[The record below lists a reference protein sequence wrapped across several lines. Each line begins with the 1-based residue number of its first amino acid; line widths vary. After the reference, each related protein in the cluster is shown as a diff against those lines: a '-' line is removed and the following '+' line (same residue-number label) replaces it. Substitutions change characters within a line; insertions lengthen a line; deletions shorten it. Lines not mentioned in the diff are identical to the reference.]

1 MNTTDIESL
10 VAPVAAAHSL
20 EVDRIEVLT
29 AGRRSVV
36 RIFLD
41 GDGPI
46 GRGPSL
52 DEIASTTRAIS
63 EAFDG
68 VDITRGRP
76 YTLEVSSRGVSRPLT
91 EPKHFRRNIG
101 RLVTIDA
108 AGEQVTGRVVAADE
122 EAVELEVE
130 SAVRRI
136 PLSGIT
142 RAVVQIELNRPVTP
156 DDVDPDLIEDE
167 DEDEEED

>member
-10 VAPVAAAHSL
+10 VAPVASAHSL
-20 EVDRIEVLT
+20 EVDRIEVLA
-29 AGRRSVV
+29 AGGRSVV

-68 VDITRGRP
+68 VDITKGRP

-91 EPKHFRRNIG
+91 EAKHFRRNIT
-101 RLVTIDA
+101 RLVTVDI
-108 AGEQVTGRVVAADE
+108 AGEQVTGRIVAADE
-122 EAVELEVE
+122 GAVDLEVAAE
-130 SAVRRI
+130 VRRI
-136 PLSGIT
+136 PLTGIT
-142 RAVVQIELNRPVTP
+142 RAVVQIELNRPVK
-156 DDVDPDLIEDE
+156 DEDVDPDLIENE
-167 DEDEEED
+167 DEFEEED